1 MTYST
6 FFASPHNQILSEFYL
21 LPRSKVRCIATAVDM
36 MGIVGYKRSS
46 EALVVEEESRR
57 PHCVNNT
64 AGVRVEIHQSSL
76 FTGQPQVSY

>member
-1 MTYST
+1 
-6 FFASPHNQILSEFYL
+6 
-21 LPRSKVRCIATAVDM
+21 M

-46 EALVVEEESRR
+46 EALVVGEESGQ